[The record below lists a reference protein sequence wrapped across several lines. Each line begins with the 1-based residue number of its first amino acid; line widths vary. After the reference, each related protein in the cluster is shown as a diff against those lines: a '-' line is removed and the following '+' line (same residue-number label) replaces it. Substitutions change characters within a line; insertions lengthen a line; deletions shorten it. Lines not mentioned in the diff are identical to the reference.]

1 MTPLSCLASVD
12 CVVTPS
18 PSPKSL
24 TPLPLPSAPPHPH
37 PIPTKVRHPLR
48 SIPSLTT
55 FETMSWN
62 FIAKHTPA
70 VPGLAKM
77 APLRKA
83 LIHWVTWNR
92 MVESYADFTFR
103 MEDTTVAEV
112 CHRVGLDAAM
122 CDKSIQKA
130 HRATREHDDVTWEQ
144 LFDIDPHFARE
155 AMKLAHHYGYRDDLP
170 LTMIGEDD
178 DAE

>member
-1 MTPLSCLASVD
+1 
-12 CVVTPS
+12 
-18 PSPKSL
+18 
-24 TPLPLPSAPPHPH
+24 
-37 PIPTKVRHPLR
+37 
-48 SIPSLTT
+48 
-55 FETMSWN
+55 MSWN